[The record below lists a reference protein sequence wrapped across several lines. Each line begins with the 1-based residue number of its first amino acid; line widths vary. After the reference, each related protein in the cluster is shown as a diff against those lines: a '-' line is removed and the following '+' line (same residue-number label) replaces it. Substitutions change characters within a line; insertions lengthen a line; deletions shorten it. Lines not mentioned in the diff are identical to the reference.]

1 MAAILYSIILK
12 VDGETLERI
21 KAYCQ
26 EHELKLTI
34 NSRNSTDVPYWIVV
48 WGTKRELK
56 EFGQYF

>member
-1 MAAILYSIILK
+1 MAAMLYSIILK
-12 VDGETLERI
+12 VDSETLERI

-56 EFGQYF
+56 EFSQYF

>member
-1 MAAILYSIILK
+1 MAVTLYSMILK

-26 EHELKLTI
+26 EHELKMTI

-48 WGTKRELK
+48 WGTKRELI
-56 EFGQYF
+56 EFSRYF